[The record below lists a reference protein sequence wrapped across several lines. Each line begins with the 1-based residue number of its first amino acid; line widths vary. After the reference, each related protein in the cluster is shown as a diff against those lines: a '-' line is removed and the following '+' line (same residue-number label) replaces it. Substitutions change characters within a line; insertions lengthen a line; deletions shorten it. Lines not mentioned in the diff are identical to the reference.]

1 MSTAFVMKAEIL
13 VHAVARV
20 PGTFMVQTEAVGPLV
35 ENRVAAGSC
44 GSSWSFGR
52 GFCGGSIEAA
62 GSLEESWVVA
72 CVMFFIRDLTWL
84 SSAHNSMSSFLD
96 VRDLEKV
103 PLVFMSM
110 YLCCAMI
117 TSSLGVSVK
126 LPS

>member
-1 MSTAFVMKAEIL
+1 VSTAFVMQAEVL
-13 VHAVARV
+13 VQAVARV

-44 GSSWSFGR
+44 GISQSFGR
-52 GFCGGSIEAA
+52 GSCGRSIEAA
-62 GSLEESWVVA
+62 GSSEESWGAA
-72 CVMFFIRDLTWL
+72 CVMFLVRDLTWL
-84 SSAHNSMSSFLD
+84 SSARNSMSSVLD
-96 VRDLEKV
+96 VGDLEKV

-117 TSSLGVSVK
+117 TSSPGMSVK